1 VEEAE
6 AQVQAAEARLTD
18 VRRQV
23 STRVEQAASDL
34 RALLDR
40 LASTQL
46 RVEQARS
53 AAELAR
59 TRYEAGTITNLELL
73 EAETALQEA
82 RLERTEVRYQVV
94 LGRYA
99 LQRAAGTLLP
109 LDVSSL

>member
-1 VEEAE
+1 M
-6 AQVQAAEARLTD
+6 
-18 VRRQV
+18 RRQV

-40 LASTQL
+40 LASVQQQ
-46 RVEQARS
+46 VEQART

-94 LGRYA
+94 MGRYA
-99 LQRAAGTLLP
+99 LQRATGTLLP
-109 LDVSSL
+109 LEASSL